1 MWAHRFRFLF
11 FSLVF
16 ATPLCCALFPQKRWV
31 NHFEVIMW
39 IYAESLFLPKRMHY
53 MPTLYAFDPLTP
65 FIYFLPSNPALCQ
78 SAAWSRSCRRKS
90 VPTTQEWRG
99 FTSTKG
105 YECVQPPPTQSH
117 PNTAI
122 TQLQASLPALL
133 IQCAKVK
140 FFSPHLHRSRWISE
154 DSLSLSASL

>member
-1 MWAHRFRFLF
+1 M
-11 FSLVF
+11 
-16 ATPLCCALFPQKRWV
+16 
-31 NHFEVIMW
+31 NHFEVISSKSSYY
-39 IYAESLFLPKRMHY
+39 YATICRVCMSLFLPKRMHY

-105 YECVQPPPTQSH
+105 YECVQPPNHRPTSSEH
-117 PNTAI
+117 CHNTAAGSLL
-122 TQLQASLPALL
+122 TSLPALL

-154 DSLSLSASL
+154 DSPSLSASL